1 MNNKITMLLLSF
13 TLIIGCII
21 SSPITAYAED
31 PVVTAGKLTG
41 NEDASNLN
49 DFDGNI
55 TVQNIFKIWSTL
67 KSLGYTDEQA
77 AGAMGCMK
85 AECHFHAEVVES
97 HCDTG
102 DTEDKYNEYVVFVLG
117 RDLLKGIL
125 PLEND
130 IAYEWCVN
138 IAKDFEISE
147 FNVNTK
153 GLYSCLKDYVK
164 ARFYL
169 NDDGEISFMGA
180 DLYECCGGER

>member
-1 MNNKITMLLLSF
+1 MRKELIDYGYLWLGMQKVSYNYAKLLLQDKKSKEVC
-13 TLIIGCII
+13 LL
-21 SSPITAYAED
+21 YED
-31 PVVTAGKLTG
+31 NTESYI
-41 NEDASNLN
+41 NEN
-49 DFDGNI
+49 
-55 TVQNIFKIWSTL
+55 STRFEEL
-67 KSLGYTDEQA
+67 E
-77 AGAMGCMK
+77 
-85 AECHFHAEVVES
+85 E
-97 HCDTG
+97 HCNNG
-102 DTEDKYNEYVVFVLG
+102 GLVGIPLEKYDNYVVFILG

-147 FNVNTK
+147 FNVSTK
-153 GLYSCLKDYVK
+153 GLYSCLEDYVK